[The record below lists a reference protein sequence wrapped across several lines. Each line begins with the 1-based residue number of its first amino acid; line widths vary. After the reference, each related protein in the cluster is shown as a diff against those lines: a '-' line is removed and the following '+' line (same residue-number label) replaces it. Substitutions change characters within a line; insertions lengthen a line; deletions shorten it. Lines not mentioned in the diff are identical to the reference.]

1 VSKIDRQVGVP
12 VGAVAFT
19 GAVLLA
25 DAATRTPVVQAGLG
39 IATFI
44 VLWIFTRNATRADR
58 FQVWTCVAVATAVE
72 LFASVFWGVY
82 RYRLGGVPLY
92 VPPGHGLVYLSGLYL
107 SRTHLLSAR
116 PRLAG
121 VIAVGAAGLW
131 AVAGLTVL
139 PRSDVLGASFFIYF
153 ACFALRSSRPAFF
166 AAIFALTSALE
177 LSGTSLADWTWAAHA
192 PGLGIGAGNPPSVIA
207 GAYCVLDAVVILVS
221 SRLLALR
228 PVQAKP
234 AVLEFGATEEI
245 AS

>member
-1 VSKIDRQVGVP
+1 M
-12 VGAVAFT
+12 AFT

-25 DAATRTPVVQAGLG
+25 DAATRNFAAQAGLG
-39 IATFI
+39 VATFTA
-44 VLWIFTRNATRADR
+44 LWLFTRHATRVDR
-58 FQVWTCVAVATAVE
+58 IQVWTCVVVATAVE

-82 RYRLGGVPLY
+82 RYRMGGVPLY

-107 SRTHLLSAR
+107 SRTPWLTAR
-116 PRLAG
+116 SRLAG

-131 AVAGLTVL
+131 ALAGLTLL
-139 PRSDVLGASFFIYF
+139 PRSDVLGAFFFVYF

-166 AAIFALTSALE
+166 AAIFVLTSALE
-177 LSGTSLADWTWAAHA
+177 LSGTSLADWTWATHA
-192 PGLGIGAGNPPSVIA
+192 PGLGVGVGNPPSVIA
-207 GAYCVLDAVVILVS
+207 GAYCVLDAMVILIS
-221 SRLLALR
+221 SRLLAFR